1 MSEET
6 KIVNGDPQPEL
17 LTPPAKKKKRTFLS
31 EKNVK
36 ARCDNP
42 TVLSSVDKPGLS
54 AQAMARRRTET
65 FDAASEIHGATSEN
79 PLPASVGLLD
89 TVEKKC
95 PQDIL
100 VKFMS
105 TSKKFKN
112 NVFSVIF
119 KTASDNFELSEAN
132 KLRSIAIYY
141 SKGVLGKRKYRS
153 VYRCLSMMRNPNGRS
168 KTTRIR
174 VLSSPLPRLVPY
186 NKLASMLNEIEIGTL
201 YSVRDSLCDD
211 LEGGQKVDG
220 CYRKLTEF
228 LPRLALF
235 YLSSL
240 PASDIDWFNEPY
252 TFQVAIGGDGAPFGK
267 FDQSCAWLVSFLNIG
282 HKILSSEENFL
293 IFGSNCSETSPA
305 VNKYISMITKEI
317 EEIEKA
323 SFNINNMVIKFKFA
337 ELPNDMKM
345 LAYLAGELPN
355 SAKYFSTFGNVCN
368 DDVYDVS
375 KTFGSEPT
383 NTWKPWDYRQRVS
396 TAKKVHVFKTKLS
409 KQPLAEQTKRSK
421 ITAFIA
427 GCKSRQ
433 EFVPPIGRLIDKA
446 HADPLHVKNNACQL
460 IHKQMLSE
468 AIGKSALGDNISN
481 FKAVPSSSAFYKF
494 IHVLKHKCQLSRLA
508 NKIIHWFDE
517 TKAKSSE
524 L

>member
-1 MSEET
+1 IEEVSEET
-6 KIVNGDPQPEL
+6 QIVSGDPQPEL
-17 LTPPAKKKKRTFLS
+17 LTPPAKKKKTTFLS
-31 EKNVK
+31 EKNAK
-36 ARCDNP
+36 ARCANP
-42 TVLSSVDKPGLS
+42 TVLSSNDKPGLS
-54 AQAMARRRTET
+54 AQAMARQRTET
-65 FDAASEIHGATSEN
+65 FDAASEIYGATSEN
-79 PLPASVGLLD
+79 PLPTLVGLLD

-95 PQDIL
+95 SQEVL

-119 KTASDNFELSEAN
+119 KTASDNFEQSEAN
-132 KLRSIAIYY
+132 KLLSIAVYY
-141 SKGVLGKRKYRS
+141 SKGVMGKRKYRS
-153 VYRCLSMMRNPNGRS
+153 TYRCLSMMRNPNGKS
-168 KTTRIR
+168 KTTRIK
-174 VLSSPLPRLVPY
+174 VLSNPLPRLLPY
-186 NKLASMLNEIEIGTL
+186 NKLASMLNEIEIGML
-201 YSVRDSLCDD
+201 YSVRDTLCDD
-211 LEGGQKVDG
+211 LECGEKVDG
-220 CYRKLTEF
+220 CYRKLIEF

-235 YLSSL
+235 YLSAL

-305 VNKYISMITKEI
+305 VAKYISMITKEI
-317 EEIEKA
+317 EDIEKA

-368 DDVYDVS
+368 DGVHDVS
-375 KTFGSEPT
+375 KTFGPAAT
-383 NTWKPWDYRQRVS
+383 NAWKPWDYKQQLS
-396 TAKKVHVFKTKLS
+396 IANKVRVFKTKLT
-409 KQPLAEQTKRSK
+409 KKPVTEQTARSK
-421 ITAFIA
+421 VTAFIA

-433 EFVPPIGRLIDKA
+433 EFDPPIGRLIDRA

-460 IHKQMLSE
+460 IHKQMLCE

-481 FKAVPSSSAFYKF
+481 FKA
-494 IHVLKHKCQLSRLA
+494 
-508 NKIIHWFDE
+508 
-517 TKAKSSE
+517 
-524 L
+524 